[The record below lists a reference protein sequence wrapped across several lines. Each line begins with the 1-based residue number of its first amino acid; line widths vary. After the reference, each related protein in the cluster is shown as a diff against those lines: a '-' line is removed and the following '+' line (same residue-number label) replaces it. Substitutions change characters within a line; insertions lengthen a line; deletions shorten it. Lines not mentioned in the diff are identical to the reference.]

1 MVSII
6 AILTVNVCS
15 LPINANDGHNTILNH
30 TPVYRR
36 AANYNNDAG
45 NVAAAATVDATTAA
59 IAGLDSAGKVGAA
72 TGAEVVK
79 ALVDTGL
86 NVVSIAGAGLSAAGS
101 SSSGSSGGNPPTG
114 YY

>member
-1 MVSII
+1 MKILALVSII
-6 AILTVNVCS
+6 SISVVSVCS
-15 LPINANDGHNTILNH
+15 FPINSNNGHTILKD
-30 TPVYRR
+30 TDIYRR
-36 AANYNNDAG
+36 AVNYNNDAG
-45 NVAAAATVDATTAA
+45 SVAAATTVDTTTAA

-101 SSSGSSGGNPPTG
+101 ASPGGNPPTG
-114 YY
+114 Y